1 MAFGDNGPRKKTP
14 FQKLTMTV
22 VIVMISGT
30 IGGILFTALAGG
42 TGM

>member
-14 FQKLTMTV
+14 FEKLTMIV
-22 VIVMISGT
+22 VIVMIIVT
-30 IGGILFTALAGG
+30 NGGILFTALAGV